1 MQEYYFLFGLAF
13 VWAAFATIQDFRK
26 TEIANWLN
34 FSLIAFVLAYRA
46 FYSIFINDFGFF
58 LFGLFGMALFFVLAF
73 AFYYGKIFGG
83 GDAKL
88 LIGLGGI
95 LPYQTFF
102 DYLYLLIL
110 ILFFLSFF
118 PVLYQLFHNY
128 SSQAAIG
135 WMLGNVIGV
144 HSLLPECVAEGLVK
158 FQSRAKQSICYA
170 AS

>member
-1 MQEYYFLFGLAF
+1 MFGLAF

-102 DYLYLLIL
+102 DYLYLGLGFIFVLFLGGAIYTLIYSL
-110 ILFFLSFF
+110 FLVSGNMKKFSKEFGREFRQKRKLFFL
-118 PVLYQLFHNY
+118 VLQ
-128 SSQAAIG
+128 
-135 WMLGNVIGV
+135 MT
-144 HSLLPECVAEGLVK
+144 
-158 FQSRAKQSICYA
+158 
-170 AS
+170 